1 MAIRWSS
8 CDWSGRRRSV
18 CSAPPSAATGVACSA
33 RWPTRTPCRV
43 AAVCLHRSLRA
54 RPRSHVSCRGVSAPQ
69 RVCLSA
75 PASAAFVP
83 GEIYSPRERPGRRVR
98 EWLYE
103 AVWQRERARQKVR
116 QESAR
121 EERENGRKS
130 EIFLQ
135 FSLRFLPARYA
146 LRDCRCEGDGRHVA
160 AARDTR
166 QSGRWIAA
174 GLATVCAQ
182 LLSAA
187 AIAQTA
193 GLASQHVGLAFCRV
207 VPWLSELLDVFC
219 QDRLRTAKLVFKGR
233 LRTAD
238 LPRGC

>member
-1 MAIRWSS
+1 
-8 CDWSGRRRSV
+8 
-18 CSAPPSAATGVACSA
+18 
-33 RWPTRTPCRV
+33 
-43 AAVCLHRSLRA
+43 
-54 RPRSHVSCRGVSAPQ
+54 
-69 RVCLSA
+69 
-75 PASAAFVP
+75 
-83 GEIYSPRERPGRRVR
+83 
-98 EWLYE
+98 
-103 AVWQRERARQKVR
+103 VR

-146 LRDCRCEGDGRHVA
+146 LRDCRCEGDGRQ
-160 AARDTR
+160 DTR

-219 QDRLRTAKLVFKGR
+219 QDRLRTAKLVSKTGSALAMQ
-233 LRTAD
+233 LRIESLA
-238 LPRGC
+238 

>member
-1 MAIRWSS
+1 MS
-8 CDWSGRRRSV
+8 RRL
-18 CSAPPSAATGVACSA
+18 SASASA
-33 RWPTRTPCRV
+33 RPHLPRL
-43 AAVCLHRSLRA
+43 CLARSIARA
-54 RPRSHVSCRGVSAPQ
+54 RGRAGECASGFTR
-69 RVCLSA
+69 LSG
-75 PASAAFVP
+75 S
-83 GEIYSPRERPGRRVR
+83 
-98 EWLYE
+98 
-103 AVWQRERARQKVR
+103 ARQKVR

-166 QSGRWIAA
+166 QSRWIAA
-174 GLATVCAQ
+174 GLATLCAK

-219 QDRLRTAKLVFKGR
+219 QDRLRTAKLVFQRQAQDG
-233 LRTAD
+233 D